1 MTTESDSL
9 NKKKFEKTYHAH
21 FSSFYQIA
29 FHFLHDEEDAKEVIQ
44 EAFIKLW
51 EKQVY
56 LKPEPEIRNYLFILV
71 RNHCLNLLRDKRKSL
86 LERGSSDYLAAQ
98 LNYKLL
104 SVTGEDLMLSAE
116 LSEKIRLAISGLTPQ
131 CRQVFTMSRTD
142 DLSNHEI
149 AEKLQ
154 ISVKAVEANMT
165 RALKQLREELS
176 EYLSEDKGKT
186 ISLPMRNFLISFL

>member
-1 MTTESDSL
+1 MTKESDIL
-9 NKKKFEKTYHAH
+9 RKKEFEKAYNYH

-56 LKPEPEIRNYLFILV
+56 VKSESEIRNYLFILV
-71 RNHCLNLLRDKRKSL
+71 RNRCLNLLRDKRKSL
-86 LERGSSDYLAAQ
+86 LQRDSPDYLAAQ
-98 LNYKLL
+98 INYKLL
-104 SVTGEDLMLSAE
+104 SVTGEDIMLTAE
-116 LSEKIRLAISGLTPQ
+116 LSEKIQLAISRLTPQ
-131 CRQVFTMSRTD
+131 CRKVFTLSRFD
-142 DLSNHEI
+142 DLSNPEI

-154 ISVKAVEANMT
+154 ISIKAVEANMT

-176 EYLSEDKGKT
+176 KYFSEDKGKT
-186 ISLPMRNFLISFL
+186 ISLPVRNFLISFL

>member
-1 MTTESDSL
+1 MNKKSDIL
-9 NKKKFEKTYHAH
+9 NKRKFEKVYNFH
-21 FSSFYQIA
+21 FSFFYQIA

-56 LKPEPEIRNYLFILV
+56 VKTESEIRNYLFILV
-71 RNHCLNLLRDKRKSL
+71 RNRCLNLLRDKRKSL
-86 LERGSSDYLAAQ
+86 LQRDSPDYLAAQ
-98 LNYKLL
+98 INYKLL

-116 LSEKIRLAISGLTPQ
+116 LSEKIRLAISKLTPQ
-131 CRQVFTMSRTD
+131 CRQVFTMSRID

-165 RALKQLREELS
+165 RALKKLREELS
-176 EYLSEDKGKT
+176 GYLSEDKGKT
-186 ISLPMRNFLISFL
+186 ISLPVRNFLIALL